1 MFDSRECT
9 TPGAKIRQLLS
20 FSFNQVENT
29 TVLTFFPSK
38 DGYYGHEATAKMGA
52 AFITSLFACPEL
64 PPPSTNLTSSG
75 QPVPS
80 PKLALFVAYALHRT
94 RLASCVTFAALF
106 LLQRL
111 KNRFPAA
118 RGSSGHRLFISA
130 FMIAS
135 KVVCDDTYSNKSWAV
150 VGQGMFQLKEINQ
163 MEREMCGYLEWHL
176 NIDYQELEQFTEK
189 TQLEFGSGVVNP
201 LLPVTS
207 SIAPA
212 QPKTAAVSLSNP
224 TAPRL
229 TPSYG
234 TAAGTPA
241 TLLTSA
247 GDEDEELESPSNSLT
262 SSPASS
268 ALQTPPSNADIDGP
282 DSAKV
287 VVPGAQTNG
296 GIIGTTSGNAP
307 ASTIPKVMQ
316 TGGVGAMDPAKI
328 KVTLD
333 RHGRPAFASAARW

>member
-1 MFDSRECT
+1 M
-9 TPGAKIRQLLS
+9 S
-20 FSFNQVENT
+20 FSST
-29 TVLTFFPSK
+29 LRTLTFFFPK
-38 DGYYGHEATAKMGA
+38 DGYYGHEPTAKMAA
-52 AFITSLFACPEL
+52 AFITSLFACPEF

-80 PKLALFVAYALHRT
+80 PKLAHFVAYALHRT

-150 VGQGMFQLKEINQ
+150 VGQSMFQLKEINQ

-201 LLPVTS
+201 SLPVTS
-207 SIAPA
+207 SIAPV
-212 QPKTAAVSLSNP
+212 QPKTAVPPNPLSS
-224 TAPRL
+224 RI
-229 TPSYG
+229 TPSYHD
-234 TAAGTPA
+234 AAAVATPA

-247 GDEDEELESPSNSLT
+247 EDEELESPSNSLT

-268 ALQTPPSNADIDGP
+268 AIQTPPSNADGP
-282 DSAKV
+282 DSASV
-287 VVPGAQTNG
+287 VVQGVQTSG
-296 GIIGTTSGNAP
+296 GILGTASGVVP
-307 ASTIPKVMQ
+307 MSTIPKVMQ
-316 TGGVGAMDPAKI
+316 TGGVATMDPAKV
-328 KVTLD
+328 KGTLD
-333 RHGRPAFASAARW
+333 RHRRSAFAGPAQW

>member
-1 MFDSRECT
+1 MSA
-9 TPGAKIRQLLS
+9 G
-20 FSFNQVENT
+20 
-29 TVLTFFPSK
+29 
-38 DGYYGHEATAKMGA
+38 
-52 AFITSLFACPEL
+52 FITSLFACPEF
-64 PPPSTNLTSSG
+64 PPPSTNLTASG

-80 PKLALFVAYALHRT
+80 PKLAHFVAYALHRT
-94 RLASCVTFAALF
+94 RLASCVTFASLF

-189 TQLEFGSGVVNP
+189 TQMEFGSEVVNP
-201 LLPVTS
+201 SLPVTS

-212 QPKTAAVSLSNP
+212 QPKTATQSSNP
-224 TAPRL
+224 TASRL
-229 TPSYG
+229 TPSYDDG
-234 TAAGTPA
+234 AAAGTPA

-282 DSAKV
+282 DGTNV
-287 VVPGAQTNG
+287 VVAGAQTAG
-296 GIIGTTSGNAP
+296 GIIGTTNANFP
-307 ASTIPKVMQ
+307 ASTFPKVMQ
-316 TGGVGAMDPAKI
+316 TGGIAAMDPAKI

-333 RHGRPAFASAARW
+333 RLGRPAFASAARW

>member
-1 MFDSRECT
+1 
-9 TPGAKIRQLLS
+9 
-20 FSFNQVENT
+20 
-29 TVLTFFPSK
+29 
-38 DGYYGHEATAKMGA
+38 
-52 AFITSLFACPEL
+52 
-64 PPPSTNLTSSG
+64 
-75 QPVPS
+75 
-80 PKLALFVAYALHRT
+80 
-94 RLASCVTFAALF
+94 
-106 LLQRL
+106 
-111 KNRFPAA
+111 
-118 RGSSGHRLFISA
+118 
-130 FMIAS
+130 MIAS

-176 NIDYQELEQFTEK
+176 NIDYQELEQFTER

-201 LLPVTS
+201 SLPVTS

-212 QPKTAAVSLSNP
+212 QPKPAAPTTNP
-224 TAPRL
+224 TSSRL
-229 TPSYG
+229 TPSYDDG
-234 TAAGTPA
+234 TATGTPA

-282 DSAKV
+282 DSANV
-287 VVPGAQTNG
+287 VVAGAHASG
-296 GIIGTTSGNAP
+296 GILGTTSGSAP
-307 ASTIPKVMQ
+307 ASTVPKVMQ
-316 TGGVGAMDPAKI
+316 TGGIGGAMDPAKI